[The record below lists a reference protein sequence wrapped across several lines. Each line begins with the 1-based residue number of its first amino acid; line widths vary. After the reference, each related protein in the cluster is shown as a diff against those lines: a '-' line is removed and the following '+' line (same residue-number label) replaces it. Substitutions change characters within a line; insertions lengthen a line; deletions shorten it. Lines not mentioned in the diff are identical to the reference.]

1 MGGTATTPNPYAAYG
16 GTTASATP
24 ATPPSGGADPYAA
37 YGGKMASSTSATPPA
52 GDSTLTGNPNNEG
65 TYAMQ
70 GPKGDTVKVPYSKVG
85 TIAHDQGYQL
95 TGGTTWYGAPSG
107 ENARY
112 LKDYAADPKTTADT
126 KQFAQDVQDPGQGL
140 VIGGARGAALT
151 AAGLAHIARKVT
163 GTTGS
168 TTNAEKSAQAFGEGG
183 DTGAEEAGKFIE
195 SAGEFMMG
203 DEALKGLSYVDKLKQ
218 VLPALKILEKSPP
231 LAKAMAA
238 AIQQG
243 TVGGAQALVKT
254 GGDVGTA
261 AETGVAT
268 GAFGGILS
276 AATEGAAGFLA
287 KRAPAAETIAGETVP
302 SLSSQRAGTG
312 ARGDVTNAE
321 TPKVA
326 AAQQAAAPK
335 VFRNV
340 AQRATKQALDEANT
354 GRVNPTITDQARM
367 LPAPEG
373 SRPHTFTIPGTGAIE
388 EDLPGGNE
396 PRKRQIGTR
405 VVPRVDA
412 EGNPME
418 SGQVN
423 RSAKREPV
431 FQYLTSLKP
440 DQEIGSTSVTGGGDL
455 QIADPETAQMHLSRL
470 NDQVDHPEPGTTA
483 EQQSALESARDNLQD
498 QMDMYN
504 AHQRTLPNFSPID
517 SAKAAAGVGHFGEA
531 ADQLQNAAA
540 PIYQKIDA
548 ATDGEFGRLNKA
560 RAAAGKRG
568 DFTAKGEIED
578 KLDQLIADSGAITP
592 AERQQ
597 ATRLWSTSKVLD
609 GFHDVINNA
618 ANVDDA
624 YASQV
629 KGGRTLSGTKL
640 QNGLQ
645 KMIGRYGS
653 DRLESVVGKD
663 GMENMT
669 RMADL
674 LKIPAKRS
682 AIQHLST
689 NLVHNLANGKMGA
702 GVGALVGHHLMGYEG
717 AVGGAYAG
725 AQAERIALRILAT
738 SPRAGQLFDYA
749 VRNNVTP
756 KIAAALV
763 ATEIEREQQ
772 TEPQQQQQPEED
784 EPPGASPKQSAT
796 PDSQLTY
803 DIGPQ
808 QGTSINGLVQRGN
821 IDVNHRPQIKN
832 ADGSSSTIFSMTVPV
847 GKDGHSV
854 PWDSPNVAGYAL
866 VPSIAD
872 GKFLTPNGKKPSE
885 TDKVAMQQLEDAATA
900 HYDKTRQ
907 HLGVFSSD
915 KAAETY
921 AGSTHAWGND
931 GTARKVYM
939 PSY

>member
-1 MGGTATTPNPYAAYG
+1 MAQGAAPNPTPSG
-16 GTTASATP
+16 PPPGVTLTPLPSASASAAAGPPPGVTLTP
-24 ATPPSGGADPYAA
+24 LPP
-37 YGGKMASSTSATPPA
+37 ASSATPPA
-52 GDSTLTGNPNNEG
+52 GSQTQGEPLTANPGNEG
-65 TYAMQ
+65 TYEMQ
-70 GPKGDTVKVPYSKVG
+70 GPSGDTVKVPYSKVG
-85 TIAHDQGYQL
+85 TVARDQGYKL

-112 LKDYAADPKTTADT
+112 LKDYAADPRTAAAT
-126 KQFAQDVQDPGQGL
+126 KEFYNSAQDPVQGAM
-140 VIGGARGAALT
+140 IGAARGGALT

-168 TTNAEKSAQAFGEGG
+168 TTNAEKGLQEFGEGG
-183 DTGAEEAGKFIE
+183 DTGAEDAGKFIE

-218 VLPALKILEKSPP
+218 VLPALKVLEKSPM
-231 LAKAMAA
+231 LAKAVDA

-243 TVGGAQALVKT
+243 TVGGAQALAKT

-261 AETGVAT
+261 AETGAAT
-268 GAFGGILS
+268 GAFGGVLN
-276 AATEGAAGFLA
+276 AAAEGAAGFLA

-302 SLSSQRAGTG
+302 SLSTQRPGTG
-312 ARGDVTNAE
+312 PRGDVTISDAPE
-321 TPKVA
+321 VRA
-326 AAQQAAAPK
+326 QQQAAAPK

-340 AQRATKQALDEANT
+340 AQRATKQALDVANE
-354 GRVNPTITDQARM
+354 GRVIPGQITDQARM
-367 LPAPEG
+367 LPAP
-373 SRPHTFTIPGTGAIE
+373 SDAKPYAFTIEGPGTIE

-440 DQEIGSTSVTGGGDL
+440 GQEIGSTSVTGGGDL
-455 QIADPETAQMHLSRL
+455 VSADPETAQMHLSRL
-470 NDQVDHPEPGTTA
+470 NDLVDHPPPEATP
-483 EQQSALESARDNLQD
+483 EQMRDIETARDNLQD

-517 SAKAAAGVGHFGEA
+517 SVRAAASVGHFGEA
-531 ADQLQNAAA
+531 EDQLQNAAK

-548 ATDGEFGRLNKA
+548 ATDGEFSDLNRA
-560 RAAAGKRG
+560 RAAAAKRG
-568 DFTAKGEIED
+568 DFTAKYEAED

-597 ATRLWSTSKVLD
+597 ATRLWSTSKVLG
-609 GFHDVINNA
+609 GFNDVINNA
-618 ANVDDA
+618 ANVNDA

-629 KGGRTLSGTKL
+629 SGGRILSGTKL

-645 KMIGRYGS
+645 GMIRKYGV

-674 LKIPAKRS
+674 LKSQPQSKIRNLS
-682 AIQHLST
+682 ANIY
-689 NLVHNLANGKMGA
+689 HNLANGKVGA
-702 GVGALVGHHLMGYEG
+702 AIGVGLGYHLGGYEG
-717 AVGGAYAG
+717 AAAG
-725 AQAERIALRILAT
+725 AAAGTGAERMILRYIAS

-756 KIAAALV
+756 KVAAGLV
-763 ATEIEREQQ
+763 AAEIERENEQ
-772 TEPQQQQQPEED
+772 EQQQPQEN
-784 EPPGASPKQSAT
+784 
-796 PDSQLTY
+796 
-803 DIGPQ
+803 Q
-808 QGTSINGLVQRGN
+808 Q
-821 IDVNHRPQIKN
+821 
-832 ADGSSSTIFSMTVPV
+832 
-847 GKDGHSV
+847 
-854 PWDSPNVAGYAL
+854 
-866 VPSIAD
+866 
-872 GKFLTPNGKKPSE
+872 
-885 TDKVAMQQLEDAATA
+885 
-900 HYDKTRQ
+900 
-907 HLGVFSSD
+907 
-915 KAAETY
+915 
-921 AGSTHAWGND
+921 
-931 GTARKVYM
+931 
-939 PSY
+939 

>member
-1 MGGTATTPNPYAAYG
+1 MGAGAQPNPG
-16 GTTASATP
+16 SSGPPPGVTLTPLPGASAPAAAGPPPGVTLTP
-24 ATPPSGGADPYAA
+24 LPSAA
-37 YGGKMASSTSATPPA
+37 PETPPA
-52 GDSTLTGNPNNEG
+52 GSQTQGDPLTANPRNEG
-65 TYAMQ
+65 VYQMK
-70 GPKGDTVKVPYSKVG
+70 GPSGVAGIPYSKVP
-85 TIAHDQGYQL
+85 TAQQQGYDFSNSSNE
-95 TGGTTWYGAPSG
+95 AI
-107 ENARY
+107 RY
-112 LKDYAADPKTTADT
+112 NSDYDADPNRP
-126 KQFAQDVQDPGQGL
+126 QDLMEGVGKGM
-140 VIGGARGAALT
+140 ARGAALT

-168 TTNAEKSAQAFGEGG
+168 TTNTEKKAQAFGEGG

-218 VLPALKILEKSPP
+218 VLPALKILEKSPI
-231 LAKAMAA
+231 LAKAVSA

-261 AETGVAT
+261 AETGAAT

-302 SLSSQRAGTG
+302 SLSSQRPGTG

-321 TPKVA
+321 TPKVV
-326 AAQQAAAPK
+326 AAQQAAAPR
-335 VFRNV
+335 VFRNI
-340 AQRATKQALDEANT
+340 AQRATQRALDEANA

-373 SRPHTFTIPGTGAIE
+373 SRPYTFTIPGTGTQEATAGEISQPAAKA
-388 EDLPGGNE
+388 DQAAFKPPTYTTSSAPKPTVPGVEGSTGAD
-396 PRKRQIGTR
+396 IATST
-405 VVPRVDA
+405 PRVPARD
-412 EGNPME
+412 
-418 SGQVN
+418 V
-423 RSAKREPV
+423 
-431 FQYLTSLKP
+431 
-440 DQEIGSTSVTGGGDL
+440 VTGGGDL
-455 QIADPETAQMHLSRL
+455 QVADPETAQMHLSRL

-548 ATDGEFGRLNKA
+548 ATDGEFGKLNKA

-597 ATRLWSTSKVLD
+597 ATRLWSTSKVLG
-609 GFHDVINNA
+609 GFNDVINNA

-645 KMIGRYGS
+645 KMIGRYGN

-674 LKIPAKRS
+674 LKTQPQSKIR
-682 AIQHLST
+682 QLSL
-689 NLVHNLANGKMGA
+689 NIYHNLAHGK
-702 GVGALVGHHLMGYEG
+702 VGAAIGIGLGHYLGGYEG
-717 AVGGAYAG
+717 ATAG
-725 AQAERIALRILAT
+725 AIVGAGAERTMLRYVAT

-756 KIAAALV
+756 KIAAGLV

-772 TEPQQQQQPEED
+772 TEPQQD
-784 EPPGASPKQSAT
+784 G
-796 PDSQLTY
+796 
-803 DIGPQ
+803 
-808 QGTSINGLVQRGN
+808 GTQ
-821 IDVNHRPQIKN
+821 
-832 ADGSSSTIFSMTVPV
+832 
-847 GKDGHSV
+847 
-854 PWDSPNVAGYAL
+854 
-866 VPSIAD
+866 
-872 GKFLTPNGKKPSE
+872 
-885 TDKVAMQQLEDAATA
+885 
-900 HYDKTRQ
+900 
-907 HLGVFSSD
+907 
-915 KAAETY
+915 
-921 AGSTHAWGND
+921 
-931 GTARKVYM
+931 
-939 PSY
+939 